1 MCQEEQQS
9 GLSKSP
15 ETSSSCDTSSVEN
28 RPATD
33 ARMVP
38 TGSASSGSEHT
49 SACPATSAKLHPGI
63 IPPREGCLM
72 GLRQWRTVRQ
82 MTLADLA
89 AIVGVNPAFLSQV
102 ERGLKCVSVPV
113 LQRLAAALECSV
125 RDLLEERDLFGG
137 RRE

>member
-1 MCQEEQQS
+1 MCPEERRS
-9 GLSKSP
+9 GPLKSP
-15 ETSSSCDTSSVEN
+15 ETSSSCGTSSVEN

-33 ARMVP
+33 VPMAP
-38 TGSASSGSEHT
+38 TGSESFGAEPT
-49 SACPATSAKLHPGI
+49 SAFPATSAKLLPGS
-63 IPPREGCLM
+63 IPPREGCLW
-72 GLRQWRTVRQ
+72 GLRQWRTVRG

-137 RRE
+137 RRD

>member
-1 MCQEEQQS
+1 MCQEEQRS
-9 GLSKSP
+9 GPLKSP

-33 ARMVP
+33 VP
-38 TGSASSGSEHT
+38 TAPTGFASCGSEPTSAS
-49 SACPATSAKLHPGI
+49 PATSAKLHPGI
-63 IPPREGCLM
+63 IRPREGCLM
-72 GLRQWRTVRQ
+72 GLRQLRTLRR

-125 RDLLEERDLFGG
+125 RDLLDERDLFGG
-137 RRE
+137 RRD

>member
-1 MCQEEQQS
+1 MCHEEQQS
-9 GLSKSP
+9 GLLKSP
-15 ETSSSCDTSSVEN
+15 ETSSSCDMSSVEN

-33 ARMVP
+33 AHMGP
-38 TGSASSGSEHT
+38 TGSASSGSERT
-49 SACPATSAKLHPGI
+49 SACLATSGKLPPGT

-72 GLRQWRTVRQ
+72 GLRQWRTLRQ